1 MVMNQSR
8 STMIDPLKH
17 SSISVVSKDLMKRGC
32 SVSTIRM
39 NNSFHPITEAELKA
53 TISKSKPTSC
63 SLDPL
68 PASLL
73 EFIDDLLP
81 TLTNIINFSLSSGTF
96 PLTFR
101 SAVVKPLPKKASL
114 DPNNLK
120 NFRPV
125 SNLSF
130 MSEITEKVV
139 LQQLLA
145 YLTEHKLISPSQSAY
160 RPHHSTE
167 TVLLKITND
176 ILLALDSGNV
186 SLLTFFDLSAAF
198 DTIDHC
204 ILLDRLQ
211 HMYGISGTALSW
223 FSSYL
228 TNRTQSVIINDHI
241 SQVSSLSYGV
251 PQGSVL
257 GPILFILYTKPL
269 SDLIQ
274 CHSIK
279 SQAFADDTQLH
290 VSVPPSNIQSAISS
304 LETCL
309 SDIQTWMLE
318 NKLKLNNDQ
327 TEALLLRSS
336 SKSFS
341 VSKPTTISV
350 CGREI
355 YISSSARILSFY
367 HRDDMRVE
375 LHIKNVCRSAYS
387 EIRRISTVRHLLSAD
402 STKTLVSAFV
412 LTRLDYCNSLLSG
425 LSLIHI

>member
-1 MVMNQSR
+1 
-8 STMIDPLKH
+8 
-17 SSISVVSKDLMKRGC
+17 
-32 SVSTIRM
+32 
-39 NNSFHPITEAELKA
+39 
-53 TISKSKPTSC
+53 
-63 SLDPL
+63 
-68 PASLL
+68 
-73 EFIDDLLP
+73 
-81 TLTNIINFSLSSGTF
+81 
-96 PLTFR
+96 
-101 SAVVKPLPKKASL
+101 
-114 DPNNLK
+114 DPNDLK

-130 MSEITEKVV
+130 MSKITEKVV

-145 YLTEHKLISPSQSAY
+145 YLTEQRLICPSQSAY

-167 TVLLKITND
+167 TALLKITND

-186 SLLTFFDLSAAF
+186 SLLTLLDLSAAF

-228 TNRTQSVIINDHI
+228 TNRTQSVIVNDHI

-274 CHSIK
+274 CHSIE
-279 SQAFADDTQLH
+279 SQSFADDTQLQ

-318 NKLKLNNDQ
+318 NKLKLNNDK

-350 CGREI
+350 CGCEI
-355 YISSSARILSFY
+355 SFSSSARNLGFY
-367 HRDDMRVE
+367 IGGDMSME
-375 LHIKNVCRSAYS
+375 LHIKNVC
-387 EIRRISTVRHLLSAD
+387 
-402 STKTLVSAFV
+402 
-412 LTRLDYCNSLLSG
+412 
-425 LSLIHI
+425 

>member
-1 MVMNQSR
+1 M
-8 STMIDPLKH
+8 
-17 SSISVVSKDLMKRGC
+17 SK
-32 SVSTIRM
+32 V
-39 NNSFHPITEAELKA
+39 
-53 TISKSKPTSC
+53 
-63 SLDPL
+63 
-68 PASLL
+68 
-73 EFIDDLLP
+73 
-81 TLTNIINFSLSSGTF
+81 
-96 PLTFR
+96 
-101 SAVVKPLPKKASL
+101 
-114 DPNNLK
+114 
-120 NFRPV
+120 
-125 SNLSF
+125 
-130 MSEITEKVV
+130 TEKVL

-145 YLTEHKLISPSQSAY
+145 CLTEHNLICPSQSAY

-211 HMYGISGTALSW
+211 HMYGISRTALSW
-223 FSSYL
+223 FSAYL
-228 TNRTQSVIINDHI
+228 TNRTQSVIVNDHI
-241 SQVSSLSYGV
+241 SQVLSLSSGV

-304 LETCL
+304 PETCL

-318 NKLKLNNDQ
+318 NKLKLNNDK
-327 TEALLLRSS
+327 TEALLLHSS

-350 CGREI
+350 CGCEI
-355 YISSSARILSFY
+355 SFLFFCQKSWL
-367 HRDDMRVE
+367 
-375 LHIKNVCRSAYS
+375 LHQR
-387 EIRRISTVRHLLSAD
+387 
-402 STKTLVSAFV
+402 
-412 LTRLDYCNSLLSG
+412 
-425 LSLIHI
+425 